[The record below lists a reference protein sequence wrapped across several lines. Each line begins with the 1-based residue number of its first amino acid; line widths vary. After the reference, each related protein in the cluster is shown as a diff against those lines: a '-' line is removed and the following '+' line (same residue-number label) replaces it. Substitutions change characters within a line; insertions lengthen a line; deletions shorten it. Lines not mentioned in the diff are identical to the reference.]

1 MVDKDVE
8 NGIDVLGKRDIL
20 FIVGQLGNSVST
32 VGKKIASNYHSS
44 SALKCYNKSSWKF
57 KCLNYLEVSPH
68 FEFSDNTV
76 YFIDGWF
83 GLWNDNP
90 CETSL
95 VEKNLKIIRTVC
107 ENSKKKKKFVIGI
120 QSNVKDT
127 YTDVFKRAGVNFSP
141 NNTILRDSATTWK
154 KRSIKTHLQQI
165 KQNCHKSDCRCQTL
179 KVDEILSVETLG
191 THLVLRL
198 LDLDHSLADTML
210 DERKG
215 PVDAMTEHFMSLE
228 KNDEDLFKGIMYI
241 VLNGVYDDEK
251 FDSEIEKEFS
261 ISREHLANKNLEKYT
276 KRIVLN
282 DSQQQKS
289 KLSPTWIHVI
299 SDVVIERNIVHVFWH
314 NFLYI
319 CAFRACY
326 MLYKKE
332 MMLHCNLDAILQLV
346 RPKNS
351 ENSENSESEYTVVA
365 TDELITMLFNNRIK
379 GMEFEEELKDHP
391 LMQYLKENAERP
403 KKCE

>member
-1 MVDKDVE
+1 MNFFVDKDVE
-8 NGIDVLGKRDIL
+8 NGIDVLGKKDIL

-32 VGKKIASNYHSS
+32 VGKMIASNYHGKSS

-95 VEKNLKIIRTVC
+95 VEKNFKIIRTVC
-107 ENSKKKKKFVIGI
+107 ENNKKKKKFVLGI

-127 YTDVFKRAGVNFSP
+127 YADVFKRVGVNFSP
-141 NNTILRDSATTWK
+141 SNTILRDSSTKWK

-165 KQNCHKSDCRCQTL
+165 KKNCHKSDCRCQTL
-179 KVDEILSVETLG
+179 TVDEILSVETLG
-191 THLVLRL
+191 THLVLKL

-215 PVDAMTEHFMSLE
+215 PVDAMTEHFISLE
-228 KNDEDLFKGIMYI
+228 KNDNDLFKGIMYI

-251 FDSEIEKEFS
+251 FNSETEKEFS
-261 ISREHLANKNLEKYT
+261 ISRENLANKNLEKYT
-276 KRIVLN
+276 KRIDLK

-299 SDVVIERNIVHVFWH
+299 SDVVMERNIVHVFWH

-319 CAFRACY
+319 CAFRACFV
-326 MLYKKE
+326 LHPEK

-346 RPKNS
+346 RP
-351 ENSENSESEYTVVA
+351 ENSESEYTVNA
-365 TDELITMLFNNRIK
+365 NDELITMLFNNRIK
-379 GMEFEEELKDHP
+379 GMVFEDELKNHP
-391 LMQYLKENAERP
+391 LMQCLK
-403 KKCE
+403 